1 VEEVAKG
8 GNVSPMSAVVK
19 ATTLALP
26 SPPAS
31 VTGTAISKVEINV
44 TWTAAQ
50 SGMPLA
56 SYRVNRGSSPS
67 NLTQFIVLG
76 PTTTSFTNYTVTS
89 GTTYYYGIQSAD
101 TGGNISPMSA
111 VVKITTPN

>member
-1 VEEVAKG
+1 
-8 GNVSPMSAVVK
+8 MSAVVS

-44 TWTAAQ
+44 TWTAAK

-56 SYRVNRGSSPS
+56 AYRVNRGSSPS
-67 NLTQFIVLG
+67 NLTQFSALG
-76 PTTTSFTNYTVTS
+76 PTTTSFTNYPVTP
-89 GTTYYYGIQSAD
+89 GTTYYYGIKSVD
-101 TGGNISPMSA
+101 RGGNISPMSA
-111 VVKITTPN
+111 VVKVTTPN